1 MAVACCFVRK
11 LLSLDV
17 ILKLGSSIL
26 FPHLTMQVKNAAGD
40 TSVKPQT
47 VLIHD
52 SVTVP
57 SMTTRTI
64 TALVN
69 HSTEWKTT
77 GTETPVGNFTE
88 AASLIISHSIPTKMD
103 KRQQPESPTK
113 RNHFVQPGKTIKLP
127 ESL

>member
-1 MAVACCFVRK
+1 MAVACSFVRK

-17 ILKLGSSIL
+17 ILKLFSSIL
-26 FPHLTMQVKNAAGD
+26 FPHLTRQVKNAASE

-69 HSTEWKTT
+69 HSSKWKTT
-77 GTETPVGNFTE
+77 GTVTPVGNFTE
-88 AASLIISHSIPTKMD
+88 AASLIISHSTPTQMD
-103 KRQQPESPTK
+103 KKQQRESPTQ
-113 RNHFVQPGKTIKLP
+113 RNYFVQPGKAIKLP